1 MINSHTRSVKL
12 IYQTNRALG
21 AYINKWG
28 CFLMAI
34 IQKVEKNG
42 NGLTFNERDILG
54 IYENAKRHGFVSQE
68 KANKDGT
75 AKDGCYVLEPQML
88 YNMVSEMFGFR
99 TRCLSYKKEDSDYTP
114 DTTIGEEE
122 ILELK
127 RDGMSGSHFV
137 SGNGK
142 KSKTVIGRIEFDPIE
157 SGSITARLG
166 WIDSIRIFQ
175 TRSI

>member
-1 MINSHTRSVKL
+1 M

-28 CFLMAI
+28 CYLMAI

-42 NGLTFNERDILG
+42 NGLKFNERDILG

-68 KANKDGT
+68 VTNRDGT
-75 AKDGCYVLEPQML
+75 AKDGCYVLEPQIL
-88 YNMVSEMFGFR
+88 YNMIAEMFGFR
-99 TRCLSYKKEDSDYTP
+99 TRCLSYRKEDSNGKP
-114 DTTIGEEE
+114 NRAIGEEE

-127 RDGMSGSHFV
+127 REGLEGSHFV

-142 KSKTVIGRIEFDPIE
+142 NTKTIPARIEFDPIE

-166 WIDSIRIFQ
+166 WIESVRIF
-175 TRSI
+175 TIRSV

>member
-1 MINSHTRSVKL
+1 M

-28 CFLMAI
+28 CFLVAI

-68 KANKDGT
+68 EANKDGT
-75 AKDGCYVLEPQML
+75 AKDGCYILEPQML
-88 YNMVSEMFGFR
+88 YNMVSEMFGFS
-99 TRCLSYKKEDSDYTP
+99 TRCLSYRKEDANYIP
-114 DTTIGEEE
+114 DTIKGEEE

-157 SGSITARLG
+157 SGSITARRG
-166 WIDSIRIFQ
+166 WIESIRIFQ